1 MLYQLEEVEDPDQ
14 KCPGRENGSV
24 LFASGFSVV
33 GAVAVWSQMCGWA
46 LQVEDLAWVQAL

>member
-1 MLYQLEEVEDPDQ
+1 MLYQLEEAEDPDQ

-33 GAVAVWSQMCGWA
+33 GAVAVWSQMYGWA
-46 LQVEDLAWVQAL
+46 LQVEDLAWAKAL